1 MSTSTAKIRYYAV
14 KSKKNIRNFSH
25 LIIYYK
31 FILSVFLSKILN
43 VNLTYN
49 NVLFMALLIRIFGN
63 KN

>member
-14 KSKKNIRNFSH
+14 KSKKSSDFFRT
-25 LIIYYK
+25 LLYYK